1 MMGRFFKHFMLL
13 CIFLA
18 IFNGIV
24 TAQQINSVTD
34 EFYNG
39 LADVIEKNMDVPE
52 DCIRE
57 VDNYFTANQDKV
69 ELIRREAAKAME
81 QIAPEIDKY
90 MSMTEEEAA
99 AMAQKQGT
107 QTNRQ
112 TPKMSAAGQR
122 YNEILKAFCS
132 RYPQQ
137 GMKIAG
143 KTMQLV
149 PGFNTTPTQGE
160 STFDYEGK

>member
-1 MMGRFFKHFMLL
+1 MERLFKYFVLL
-13 CIFLA
+13 CICSF
-18 IFNGIV
+18 IFKGAV
-24 TAQQINSVTD
+24 TAQQINAVAD

-39 LADVIEKNMDVPE
+39 LADVIEKNMDAPE

-57 VDNYFTANQDKV
+57 VDNYFAANQDKV

-90 MSMTEEEAA
+90 MSMTEEEVA
-99 AMAQKQGT
+99 AMAQRQGT
-107 QTNRQ
+107 QANRQ
-112 TPKMSAAGQR
+112 IPKMSAAGQP
-122 YNEILKAFCS
+122 YNQILKAFCS

-149 PGFNTTPTQGE
+149 PVFNMTPTQGK
-160 STFDYEGK
+160 SGSD

>member
-1 MMGRFFKHFMLL
+1 MERLSKYFVLL
-13 CIFLA
+13 CICSF
-18 IFNGIV
+18 IFKGAV
-24 TAQQINSVTD
+24 TAQQINSVAD

-39 LADVIEKNMDVPE
+39 LADVIENNMDAPE

-57 VDNYFTANQDKV
+57 VDNYFAANQDKV

-90 MSMTEEEAA
+90 MSMTEEEAV

-107 QTNRQ
+107 QANSPA
-112 TPKMSAAGQR
+112 PKMSAAGQR
-122 YNEILKAFCS
+122 HNEILKAFCS

-137 GMKIAG
+137 GMKVAV

-149 PGFNTTPTQGE
+149 PGFNITPTQGE
-160 STFDYEGK
+160 LTSDYE

>member
-1 MMGRFFKHFMLL
+1 MERFFKYFVLL
-13 CIFLA
+13 CICSF
-18 IFNGIV
+18 IFKGVV
-24 TAQQINSVTD
+24 TAQQINSVAD

-39 LADVIEKNMDVPE
+39 LADVIEKNMDAPE
-52 DCIRE
+52 DCIRA
-57 VDNYFTANQDKV
+57 VDNYFSANQDKV
-69 ELIRREAAKAME
+69 ELIRREAAKAIE

-99 AMAQKQGT
+99 AMAQQQGT
-107 QTNRQ
+107 QANRQ

-122 YNEILKAFCS
+122 YNEVFKAFCS
-132 RYPQQ
+132 RHPQQ
-137 GMKIAG
+137 GMKMAG

-160 STFDYEGK
+160 STSDYE

>member
-1 MMGRFFKHFMLL
+1 MERLFKYFVLL
-13 CIFLA
+13 CICSF
-18 IFNGIV
+18 IFKGAV
-24 TAQQINSVTD
+24 TAQQINSVAD

-39 LADVIEKNMDVPE
+39 LADVIEKNMDAPE
-52 DCIRE
+52 DCVRE
-57 VDNYFTANQDKV
+57 VDNYFAANQDKV
-69 ELIRREAAKAME
+69 ELIHREAAKAME

>member
-1 MMGRFFKHFMLL
+1 MERLFKYFVLL
-13 CIFLA
+13 CICSF
-18 IFNGIV
+18 IFKGAV
-24 TAQQINSVTD
+24 TAQQINSVAD

-39 LADVIEKNMDVPE
+39 LADVIEKNMDAPE
-52 DCIRE
+52 DCVRE
-57 VDNYFTANQDKV
+57 VDNYFAANQDKV
-69 ELIRREAAKAME
+69 ELIRHEGAMAME

-107 QTNRQ
+107 QANSPA
-112 TPKMSAAGQR
+112 PKMSAAGQR
-122 YNEILKAFCS
+122 YNEVFKVFCS
-132 RYPQQ
+132 RHPQQ

-149 PGFNTTPTQGE
+149 PGFSITPTQRKPG
-160 STFDYEGK
+160 SDYE